1 MIALLVA
8 GLLMADTAVTVADN
22 HPLRFTPDSP
32 PAPPLAGQTLD
43 HGRVLLR
50 TFSLPQFDREVRA
63 TARITLRSAGDPW
76 DKFGSLFLLPH
87 DSSPPI
93 ELLRFITPFG
103 AGHFSDHPKT
113 ASLRPVYI
121 PHWADSVSWEADIS
135 HLIPILHGDV
145 TLGLH
150 IDTWTAEGYT
160 VSASLHLD
168 PSPHACAPPSS
179 AEVVSLF
186 NSTPLLPGNE
196 AFTAFAAGPVDIP
209 WTVSEPLRSAQIR
222 ITTTG
227 HGGHAEGDEFTP
239 REHILRLD
247 GREID
252 RWTPWRDDCAAF
264 RRFNPSSGVWTEETV
279 WKSDTIAERIASSD
293 YSRSG
298 WCPGSSVPPRS
309 IPLGPV
315 PAGAH
320 TLTLEIV
327 GAQPYREGEQNFWN
341 VAVEVEMEE

>member
-8 GLLMADTAVTVADN
+8 GLLFADTTVTVAHQ

-32 PAPPLAGQTLD
+32 PTPPPAGQTLD
-43 HGRVLLR
+43 HGRLLLR
-50 TFSLPQFDREVRA
+50 TLSLPEFDRETRA
-63 TARITLRSAGDPW
+63 TARVTLRSAGDPW
-76 DKFGSLFLLPH
+76 DKLGALFLLPT
-87 DSSPPI
+87 DGSPPI

-121 PHWADSVSWEADIS
+121 PRWADSVSWEADIT
-135 HLIPILHGDV
+135 HLVPLLRGEV
-145 TLGLH
+145 TIGLH

-160 VSASLHLD
+160 VSAELHLA
-168 PSPHACAPPSS
+168 PSPHACAPP
-179 AEVVSLF
+179 AATTPASLF
-186 NSTPLLPGNE
+186 NCTPLLPGNE
-196 AFTAFAAGPVDIP
+196 AFTAFAAGPVELP
-209 WTVSEPLRSAQIR
+209 WKVASPLRAARVR

-252 RWTPWRDDCAAF
+252 RWTPWRDDCASF
-264 RRFNPSSGVWTEETV
+264 RRFNPSSGVWTEEAV
-279 WKSDTIAERIASSD
+279 WKGDTIAERIASSD

-298 WCPGSSVPPRS
+298 WCPGAVVVPRTVD
-309 IPLGPV
+309 LGPV
-315 PAGAH
+315 AAGAH
-320 TLTLEIV
+320 SLSLEIV

>member
-8 GLLMADTAVTVADN
+8 GLLMTDTVVTVAHQ
-22 HPLRFTPDSP
+22 HPFRFTPDSP
-32 PAPPLAGQTLD
+32 PTPPPAGQTLD
-43 HGRVLLR
+43 HGRGLLR
-50 TFSLPQFDREVRA
+50 TLSLPQFDREIRV
-63 TARITLRSAGDPW
+63 TAQVTLRSAGDPW
-76 DKFGSLFLLPH
+76 DKFGSLFLLPS
-87 DSSPPI
+87 DGSPPI

-121 PHWADSVSWEADIS
+121 PHWADSASWEADIT
-135 HLIPILHGDV
+135 HLAPLLRGDV

-160 VSASLHLD
+160 VSAALHFA
-168 PSPHACAPPSS
+168 PSPHACALPSD
-179 AEVVSLF
+179 AKVASLF
-186 NSTPLLPGNE
+186 NCTPLLPGDE
-196 AFTAFAAGPVDIP
+196 AFTDFANGPITIP
-209 WTVSEPLRSAQIR
+209 WTVSAPLSAAQLHL
-222 ITTTG
+222 TTTG

-264 RRFNPSSGVWTEETV
+264 RRFNPSSGVWTEETI
-279 WKSDTIAERIASSD
+279 WKGDTISERIASSD

-298 WCPGSSVPPRS
+298 WCPGAAVAPRAVA
-309 IPLGPV
+309 LGPV
-315 PAGAH
+315 AAGPH
-320 TLTLEIV
+320 TLSLEIV

-341 VAVEVEMEE
+341 VAVQAVMEE